1 MPAPSKVFDAPA
13 AIAEVRYRG
22 EADATAE
29 CDLFLEC
36 TAGKEGQFTERFMTA
51 ASPGIICT
59 TLMNQH
65 YDSYD
70 AYITAVAREMKKE
83 YELIHGRGFVL
94 QLDCPDLAME
104 RQGMFQDES
113 ESGFQKAIETHVEA
127 INLAVEN
134 IPAEDIRLHVCYG
147 NYDGPNYHDV
157 PLEVILPVIYQAKV
171 GALSLEMANPRHQHE
186 YETLRKMPLPDGMN
200 LIPGVVES
208 TSNYIE
214 HPQVICN
221 RLLEAVDAVGDRE
234 RVIGGSDCGF
244 GTFAGWEFVA
254 TSIVWAKF
262 ESLRDGAALASAKL
276 WS

>member
-1 MPAPSKVFDAPA
+1 MKRSDTRILTTHVGSLPRGGTLSDLLIRQEK
-13 AIAEVRYRG
+13 G
-22 EADATAE
+22 EA
-29 CDLFLEC
+29 
-36 TAGKEGQFTERFMTA
+36 
-51 ASPGIICT
+51 I
-59 TLMNQH
+59 
-65 YDSYD
+65 
-70 AYITAVAREMKKE
+70 
-83 YELIHGRGFVL
+83 
-94 QLDCPDLAME
+94 
-104 RQGMFQDES
+104 DE
-113 ESGFQKAIETHVEA
+113 
-127 INLAVEN
+127 
-134 IPAEDIRLHVCYG
+134 
-147 NYDGPNYHDV
+147 
-157 PLEVILPVIYQAKV
+157 